1 MQPAWR
7 GFLRTSNVRGMS
19 DYERIRNLFNATS
32 FCRNGKQPQ
41 LHHEPGCDFIEC
53 AEGEKCKCQ
62 MNDGDGGP
70 VSAFLIRW
78 RERFANR

>member
-1 MQPAWR
+1 MQPAR
-7 GFLRTSNVRGMS
+7 RRLLETSNVREMT

-32 FCRNGKQPQ
+32 SCRNGKQPQ

-53 AEGEKCKCQ
+53 SPCDKCRCRLA
-62 MNDGDGGP
+62 DGDGGP

-78 RERFANR
+78 RERFAK

>member
-7 GFLRTSNVRGMS
+7 GLLGASNVREMT
-19 DYERIRNLFNATS
+19 DFERIRDLFNATS
-32 FCRNGKQPQ
+32 TCRNGKNPR
-41 LHHEPGCDFIEC
+41 LDYKPGCLYIEC
-53 AEGEKCKCQ
+53 ADVEKCKCR

-78 RERFANR
+78 RERFAK